1 MKLGSLTRVVR
12 FESPVMRHRLLLARV
27 RLDTLP
33 GAVKAEPTT
42 VDPERLTLA
51 RPGLTAGGGAVTGG
65 DCNGG
70 SSPVSSSGKSSGPVS
85 GGSAAA
91 SRGKSLSVPT
101 RSHWLAPVAV
111 ELVRVMFASPATPIV
126 GPLLLLSELP
136 VKSAVDTA
144 LGMPKA

>member
-1 MKLGSLTRVVR
+1 M
-12 FESPVMRHRLLLARV
+12 
-27 RLDTLP
+27 
-33 GAVKAEPTT
+33 
-42 VDPERLTLA
+42 
-51 RPGLTAGGGAVTGG
+51 
-65 DCNGG
+65 
-70 SSPVSSSGKSSGPVS
+70 
-85 GGSAAA
+85 
-91 SRGKSLSVPT
+91 SVPT